1 MILFE
6 SAFLFCVV
14 AAPFDKGEAYSAD
27 AVAGKDE
34 LKDY

>member
-6 SAFLFCVV
+6 SAFLFC
-14 AAPFDKGEAYSAD
+14 ACSFDKGEAYSAD